1 MTASSDYPSHNMSNS
16 FHTKRMI
23 ALAAVFVI
31 ITIAGL
37 SYVKWW
43 PYYDKA
49 LAAIEKHTIGSSIIP
64 SAKPDA
70 SASIWQASW
79 DYSVTYFKAVW
90 KAALLGMI
98 VGAMVQVLLPVN
110 WLMRVMGK
118 MSFKSTVVGGV
129 ASLPGMMCTC
139 CAAPIASSMRKRN
152 VSVGAAL
159 AFWIGNPTLNPATL
173 IFMTFVLS
181 WKFTVLRVAFG
192 LILTFGVSYLA
203 NRFADRK
210 RLDELPMT
218 QDMKQAE
225 TAERGPF
232 ARRWLKSFAGM
243 FIRIVPIYLITV
255 YVIGLLQNVLDP
267 SWVSE
272 SVIAIIV
279 CAVIGTLFV
288 IPTAAEIPIV
298 QSFLAFGT
306 GPASALLLT
315 LPSISLPSLLLVSR
329 AFPRKVLLFV
339 AGSVMVLGILCGI
352 VGRLW
357 L

>member
-1 MTASSDYPSHNMSNS
+1 MTASDYPSHSRPDS
-16 FHTKRMI
+16 WSTKRVA
-23 ALAAVFVI
+23 ALAAVFLI

-49 LAAIEKHTIGSSIIP
+49 LAAIHKHTIGSSIIP

-70 SASIWQASW
+70 SSSIWQNSW
-79 DYSVTYFKAVW
+79 DYSVAYFKAVW

-98 VGAMVQVLLPVN
+98 VGAMVQVLIPVN
-110 WLMRVMGK
+110 WLMRTMGK
-118 MSFKSTVVGGV
+118 MSFKSTLIGGV
-129 ASLPGMMCTC
+129 SSLPGMMCTC
-139 CAAPIASSMRKRN
+139 CAAPIASSMRKQR

-181 WKFTVLRVAFG
+181 WKFTMLRIVFG
-192 LILTFGVSYLA
+192 ILLTFGVSYLA
-203 NRFADRK
+203 NRFADRSK
-210 RLDELPMT
+210 LEELPLT
-218 QDMKQAE
+218 PDAKRAE
-225 TAERGPF
+225 SAERGSF
-232 ARRWLKSFAGM
+232 AWRWAKSFAGM
-243 FIRIVPIYLITV
+243 FIRIAPT
-255 YVIGLLQNVLDP
+255 YVVAVFVMGLLQNVLDP
-267 SWVSE
+267 SWVGN
-272 SVIAIIV
+272 SVAAILI

-315 LPSISLPSLLLVSR
+315 LPSVSLPSLLLVSR
-329 AFPRKVLLFV
+329 AFPRKALLFV
-339 AGSVMVLGILCGI
+339 AGSVMVLGVLCGI
-352 VGRLW
+352 VGSLW

>member
-1 MTASSDYPSHNMSNS
+1 MTASDYQSPSHSIN
-16 FHTKRMI
+16 TRRAV
-23 ALAAVFVI
+23 ALAAVFLI

-49 LAAIEKHTIGSSIIP
+49 LNAIHKHTIGSSIIP
-64 SAKPDA
+64 AAKPDA
-70 SASIWQASW
+70 DSTIWQAAW

-110 WLMRVMGK
+110 WLMKAMGK
-118 MSFKSTVVGGV
+118 MSFKSTLVGGV
-129 ASLPGMMCTC
+129 SSLPGMMCTC
-139 CAAPIASSMRKRN
+139 CAAPIASSMRKRH

-181 WKFTVLRVAFG
+181 WKFTVLRIVFG
-192 LILTFGVSYLA
+192 LILTFGVSYMA

-210 RLDELPMT
+210 RLEELPLT
-218 QDMKQAE
+218 PDAKRAE
-225 TAERGPF
+225 EAERGSF
-232 ARRWLKSFAGM
+232 AWRWVKSFAGM
-243 FIRIVPIYLITV
+243 FIRIVPTYLISV
-255 YVIGLLQNVLDP
+255 FVIGLLQNVLDP
-267 SWVSE
+267 SWVSD
-272 SVIAIIV
+272 SVIAILV

-298 QSFLAFGT
+298 QSFLTFGS

-315 LPSISLPSLLLVSR
+315 LPSVSLPSLLLVSR
-329 AFPRKVLLFV
+329 AFPRKALLFV
-339 AGSVMVLGILCGI
+339 VGSVMVLGVLCGI
-352 VGRLW
+352 IGRLW

>member
-1 MTASSDYPSHNMSNS
+1 M
-16 FHTKRMI
+16 
-23 ALAAVFVI
+23 AAIFLL

-37 SYVKWW
+37 TYVKWW

-49 LAAIEKHTIGSSIIP
+49 LAAIEKHTIGSSMIP

-70 SASIWQASW
+70 SSSIWQASW
-79 DYSVTYFKAVW
+79 EYSVAYFNSVW

-98 VGAMVQVLLPVN
+98 VGAMVQVLLPAN
-110 WLMRVMGK
+110 WLKRAMGK
-118 MSFKSTVVGGV
+118 MSFKSTLVGGV
-129 ASLPGMMCTC
+129 TSLPGMMCTC
-139 CAAPIASSMRKRN
+139 CAAPIASSMRKQQ
-152 VSVGAAL
+152 VSIGAAL
-159 AFWIGNPTLNPATL
+159 AFWLGNPTLNPATL

-181 WKFTVLRVAFG
+181 WKFTALRIFFG
-192 LILTFGVSYLA
+192 LVLTFGISYLA

-210 RLDELPMT
+210 RLEELPL
-218 QDMKQAE
+218 
-225 TAERGPF
+225 TADTEPSEAADRGPF
-232 ARRWLKSFAGM
+232 LWRWAKSFAGM
-243 FIRIVPIYLITV
+243 FIRIVPTYLITV
-255 YVIGLLQNVLDP
+255 YVIGLLQAVLDP
-267 SWVSE
+267 SWVSN
-272 SVIAIIV
+272 SVIAILV

-315 LPSISLPSLLLVSR
+315 LPSVSLPSLLLVSR

-339 AGSVMVLGILCGI
+339 AGSVIVLGVLCGI
-352 VGRLW
+352 TGSLW